1 MKDYKMTSLEQLE
14 VGVLVVCLLL
24 HFMSWNSMTVDG
36 EKILDVRPLSFGTA
50 FVMVTMVI
58 FALAIL
64 SKFIGRLSAFSM
76 VVATHMAA
84 LALLANTAA
93 KKMSGFADG
102 VMSLSSAF
110 GASGDVTRHVSTGGV
125 WIFGAIL
132 AFVLLVL
139 LMTSWG
145 VSAYRLTKFHRRE
158 LRSGY
163 LWSIAAYLAMIVI
176 TVLVLLGAKDL
187 LRGAHFGGGLGGIMA
202 GAYTAM
208 VCGIIF
214 FVMLLMFIINAT
226 ILLLCEVLRGS
237 NKRTM
242 KIVSFVLGVLFLF
255 FWMGV
260 TSEKS
265 QLAISMPTSIED
277 LVLMA
282 GSYGGKWVLMT
293 FVQLWFFV
301 MAMTCILRGVYFSRR
316 EEAPAE
322 EAAGEPAAAEAV
334 ATTESSEAPAE
345 ETASAESSEATTLF
359 DEEEEANPNKKYYIG
374 GGIAAAVLV
383 AAFLL
388 FKSCSGGGLLHG
400 QKPSWDKFVTSTG
413 VDAPLYKDADSNSP
427 VLQICTENIESDAMS
442 SYFCW
447 SDDDVKRGYSVRPYT
462 FSNGMI
468 SPVLEE
474 KDGWYK
480 VQVNDDGVVE
490 CWVQKENCREV
501 TPTPITPEIIEK
513 LGLSGWNRYHLVK
526 DGKLKNLVLHS
537 IFDELNGY
545 SFELAELMDGVLVAP
560 EQQRLFLGEGLG
572 IEYMLKP
579 DGDAYMLS
587 YTEEQTMSDEGMMI
601 FFDPQKLT
609 AEQIQQL
616 YDALVKEK
624 PTEEK
629 VYYYFPEVND
639 NHLYTFSYS
648 LSGGNAP
655 TLASSDSDDSD
666 EVITDYRVVGE
677 DGDWSLQA
685 VLGEKSEATNI
696 NSSMRID
703 ILYAYDFDG
712 DGNKECIV
720 QEDGGGSAGPDAP
733 YIVYYD
739 SEARK
744 YRTTEPLETL
754 GDSPRIET
762 DGGQT
767 SILFRQGIQWVR
779 YVFEKNTLRQTEN
792 NHKDMGEAVMAVTTT
807 MLFREDEIGKRTVEC
822 DLDEDG
828 VAEVLTFSHDDSH
841 ASNFG
846 KTMRLESILWGKDQ
860 SETSTDMSCERFVV
874 LKSTEH
880 FAHDILADNIFYR
893 WNGRMYLPYEWNGD
907 HFSLI
912 ENQDL

>member
-64 SKFIGRLSAFSM
+64 SKFIGRLSAFSI

-84 LALLANTAA
+84 LALVANTAA

-187 LRGAHFGGGLGGIMA
+187 LRGAHFGGGLGGMMA

-265 QLAISMPTSIED
+265 QLAMSMPTSIED

-293 FVQLWFFV
+293 FVQLWFLV
-301 MAMTCILRGVYFSRR
+301 MAVTCILRGVYFSRR

-322 EAAGEPAAAEAV
+322 ETADEPAAAEAV

-345 ETASAESSEATTLF
+345 EAASAESSEATTLF

-388 FKSCSGGGLLHG
+388 FRSCSGGGLLHG

-442 SYFCW
+442 SFFCW
-447 SDDDVKRGYSVRPYT
+447 SGDDVKRGYSVRPYT

-526 DGKLKNLVLHS
+526 EGKLKNLVLHS

-560 EQQRLFLGEGLG
+560 EQQMLFLGEGRG

-587 YTEEQTMSDEGMMI
+587 YTEEQTMSDEGMMM

-616 YDALVKEK
+616 YDALVKAK

-639 NHLYTFSYS
+639 NFLYTFSYS
-648 LSGGNAP
+648 LSGDNAP

-666 EVITDYRVVGE
+666 EVITDYHVVGE

-720 QEDGGGSAGPDAP
+720 QEDGGGSAGPNAP

-828 VAEVLTFSHDDSH
+828 IAEVLTFSHDDSH

-846 KTMRLESILWGKDQ
+846 KIMRLESILWGKDQ
-860 SETSTDMSCERFVV
+860 SETSTDMTGERFVV

>member
-1 MKDYKMTSLEQLE
+1 
-14 VGVLVVCLLL
+14 
-24 HFMSWNSMTVDG
+24 
-36 EKILDVRPLSFGTA
+36 
-50 FVMVTMVI
+50 
-58 FALAIL
+58 
-64 SKFIGRLSAFSM
+64 
-76 VVATHMAA
+76 
-84 LALLANTAA
+84 
-93 KKMSGFADG
+93 
-102 VMSLSSAF
+102 
-110 GASGDVTRHVSTGGV
+110 
-125 WIFGAIL
+125 
-132 AFVLLVL
+132 
-139 LMTSWG
+139 
-145 VSAYRLTKFHRRE
+145 
-158 LRSGY
+158 
-163 LWSIAAYLAMIVI
+163 
-176 TVLVLLGAKDL
+176 
-187 LRGAHFGGGLGGIMA
+187 
-202 GAYTAM
+202 
-208 VCGIIF
+208 
-214 FVMLLMFIINAT
+214 
-226 ILLLCEVLRGS
+226 
-237 NKRTM
+237 
-242 KIVSFVLGVLFLF
+242 
-255 FWMGV
+255 
-260 TSEKS
+260 
-265 QLAISMPTSIED
+265 
-277 LVLMA
+277 
-282 GSYGGKWVLMT
+282 
-293 FVQLWFFV
+293 
-301 MAMTCILRGVYFSRR
+301 
-316 EEAPAE
+316 
-322 EAAGEPAAAEAV
+322 
-334 ATTESSEAPAE
+334 
-345 ETASAESSEATTLF
+345 
-359 DEEEEANPNKKYYIG
+359 
-374 GGIAAAVLV
+374 
-383 AAFLL
+383 
-388 FKSCSGGGLLHG
+388 
-400 QKPSWDKFVTSTG
+400 
-413 VDAPLYKDADSNSP
+413 
-427 VLQICTENIESDAMS
+427 
-442 SYFCW
+442 
-447 SDDDVKRGYSVRPYT
+447 
-462 FSNGMI
+462 MI

-526 DGKLKNLVLHS
+526 EGKLKNLVLHS

-560 EQQRLFLGEGLG
+560 EQQMLFLGEGRG

-587 YTEEQTMSDEGMMI
+587 YTEEQTMSDEGMMV

-629 VYYYFPEVND
+629 AYYYFPEVND
-639 NHLYTFSYS
+639 NFLYTFSYS
-648 LSGGNAP
+648 LSGDNAP

-720 QEDGGGSAGPDAP
+720 QEDGGGSAGPNAP

-779 YVFEKNTLRQTEN
+779 YVFEKNTLHQTEN

-846 KTMRLESILWGKDQ
+846 KIMRLESILWGKDQ
-860 SETSTDMSCERFVV
+860 SETSTDMTGERFVV
-874 LKSTEH
+874 LKSTEQ